1 MTNQKSVIII
11 NTWKFPVSLYYYSR
25 FLLALSDNIKIIDLT
40 DDVIGHGVKKDIK
53 TFLHSFANINIIYK
67 LNNINRLWDKIIHG
81 FPLMFFR
88 RLVSVLSP

>member
-67 LNNINRLWDKIIHG
+67 LNNINCSVEQISR
-81 FPLMFFR
+81 FPLFSLF
-88 RLVSVLSP
+88 L